1 LGWQVFDKEIVDA
14 IAQEAHVR
22 RELIE
27 SLDERDRA
35 TIQDAVA
42 RLLHPQPIETTG
54 YLAHL
59 REILLTL
66 GHQGDVVIVG
76 RGAEYILPSQF
87 GLRVRMVAPIEVRVR
102 RIASDEGLS
111 LKAARVEVET
121 SDRERRTLARR
132 HYHQDLRDP
141 LNQDLTINTAEL
153 TIEAATD
160 VVMTA
165 VQRKL
170 AVRLKGSDQK

>member
-1 LGWQVFDKEIVDA
+1 
-14 IAQEAHVR
+14 
-22 RELIE
+22 
-27 SLDERDRA
+27 
-35 TIQDAVA
+35 
-42 RLLHPQPIETTG
+42 
-54 YLAHL
+54 
-59 REILLTL
+59 
-66 GHQGDVVIVG
+66 VVIVG
-76 RGAEYILPSQF
+76 RGADYVLPGQF
-87 GLRVRMVAPIEVRVR
+87 GLRVRMVAPVEVRVR
-102 RIASDEGLS
+102 RIANEEGLS
-111 LKAARVEVET
+111 LKAGRAVVES
-121 SDRERRTLARR
+121 SDRERKALARR